1 MLGVIL
7 FGVVA
12 AYSIFITLNIR
23 RVDTAREVIIYDV
36 ILILFA
42 ILAMRW

>member
-7 FGVVA
+7 FVVVA
-12 AYSIFITLNIR
+12 AYSIFVTVNIR
-23 RVDTAREVIIYDV
+23 RVDTAREVLIYDA
-36 ILILFA
+36 ILILLA